1 MQISAIFANAHLKT
15 PIYVPFLEP
24 WVTKVTED
32 TVGLQTYKQF
42 VCTEIFLYLNIPPS

>member
-32 TVGLQTYKQF
+32 TVGLQTYKLGF
-42 VCTEIFLYLNIPPS
+42 KVI